1 MICGVFKHLGAAV
14 KRHQTPSLATIS
26 FRLRK
31 RKGKR
36 WSVAKQK
43 EASMRIHDRSI
54 HAVVGERDADS
65 SSALNYLLISTLSI
79 IVPHFAPDPWGFG
92 WVDDHR
98 FWAVLP
104 GTAMS
109 GWNRDR
115 VAGYHG
121 KL

>member
-26 FRLRK
+26 FRLKK

-54 HAVVGERDADS
+54 HAVVGERDAGITRRGQ
-65 SSALNYLLISTLSI
+65 LVCPVCPFRPVTRTR
-79 IVPHFAPDPWGFG
+79 PE
-92 WVDDHR
+92 
-98 FWAVLP
+98 LP
-104 GTAMS
+104 PVEEES
-109 GWNRDR
+109 G
-115 VAGYHG
+115 
-121 KL
+121 